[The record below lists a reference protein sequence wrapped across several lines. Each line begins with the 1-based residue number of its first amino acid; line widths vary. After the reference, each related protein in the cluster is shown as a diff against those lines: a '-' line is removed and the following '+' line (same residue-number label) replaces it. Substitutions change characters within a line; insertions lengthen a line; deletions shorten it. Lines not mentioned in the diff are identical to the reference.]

1 MYVTHL
7 GPVKSGEYGLGN
19 QLFQIAATIGIA
31 KAHNREWKF
40 SYWNNNK
47 YFKNTLP
54 SFIRDG
60 RDNCQEVYVK
70 EQSFDYA
77 PIVLPDTRGVIL
89 DGYFQSP
96 KYFENSEQE
105 IKKAFEIKDELVNE
119 VKEVLYANKHYLG
132 YTCSISVRRGDYVR
146 LQHIHPLQPDEY
158 WHNAQKIIEYGHAI
172 DTYVVFSDDIEWCKQ
187 NKHLFNKTG
196 KRVIFFSGR
205 TQIDDFI
212 GITLCKTNIITN
224 STFSWWGAWLNKN
237 PDKWVVMPRLWFGP
251 VGPWSGPSDGF
262 DIRPK
267 STKWYIA

>member
-1 MYVTHL
+1 MFVTHL

-77 PIVLPDTRGVIL
+77 PIVLPDIHGVIL
-89 DGYFQSP
+89 DGYFQSW
-96 KYFENSEQE
+96 KYFEDAFQE
-105 IKKAFEIKDELVNE
+105 ILRAFQFKDELVAD
-119 VKEVLYANKHYLG
+119 VKSILAPLG
-132 YTCSISVRRGDYVR
+132 TTCSISVRRGDYVR
-146 LQHIHPLQPDEY
+146 LQHIHPLQPDDY
-158 WHNAQKIIEYGHAI
+158 WVRAQQIIEEKANI
-172 DTYVVFSDDIEWCKQ
+172 DTYVVFSDDIQWCRN

-196 KRVIFFSGR
+196 KKVVFFSGR

-212 GITLCKTNIITN
+212 AITLCNCNIITN
-224 STFSWWGAWLNKN
+224 STFSWWGAYLNRN
-237 PDKWVVMPRLWFGP
+237 ADNVTVMPKLWFGP
-251 VGPWSGPSDGF
+251 TGPWSGPSNAD
-262 DIRPK
+262 DLHYP
-267 STKWYIA
+267 SWYRI

>member
-1 MYVTHL
+1 MYVTHTN
-7 GPVKSGEYGLGN
+7 VTNSGEYGLGN
-19 QLFQIAATIGIA
+19 QLFQIASTIGIA
-31 KAHNREWKF
+31 KANNRQFGFFKPW
-40 SYWNNNK
+40 YNNK
-47 YFKNTLP
+47 YFKNELP
-54 SFIRDG
+54 IIQNVSKDLI
-60 RDNCQEVYVK
+60 YVK
-70 EQSFDYA
+70 EKSFDYN
-77 PIVLPDTRGVIL
+77 PVEISKSSSLVSL

-96 KYFENSEQE
+96 KYFENAEQE

-119 VKEVLYANKHYLG
+119 VKEVLYANKSDLG

-267 STKWYIA
+267 SIKWYIA